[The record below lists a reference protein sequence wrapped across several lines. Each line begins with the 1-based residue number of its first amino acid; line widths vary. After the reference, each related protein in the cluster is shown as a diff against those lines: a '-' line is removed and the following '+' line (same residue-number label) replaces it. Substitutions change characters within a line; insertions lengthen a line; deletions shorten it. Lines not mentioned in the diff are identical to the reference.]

1 MLSIKLKKSFVSIL
15 TVALLFSVA
24 SAASVQAQTE
34 DTTLMQEVDDNEQ
47 PKDDTPMLI
56 MTQDGNVTAP
66 DDQNEE
72 PNLYQSQDQENEAQD
87 NSTRVIAEDD
97 TQTSQEG
104 NLISTQTSPDYALL
118 LLGSVGLI
126 AALAGIVAFLLGT
139 EKKKSELKT

>member
-1 MLSIKLKKSFVSIL
+1 VLSIKLKKSFVSIL

-34 DTTLMQEVDDNEQ
+34 DTTLMQEVDDDDQ

-97 TQTSQEG
+97 TQTNQEG

-126 AALAGIVAFLLGT
+126 AALAGIVAFLLVQ
-139 EKKKSELKT
+139 KRKRAN

>member
-34 DTTLMQEVDDNEQ
+34 DTTLVQEVDDNEQ

-72 PNLYQSQDQENEAQD
+72 PNLYQSQDQENEVQD

-97 TQTSQEG
+97 TQTNQEG
-104 NLISTQTSPDYALL
+104 NLISTQTSPDYVLL

-126 AALAGIVAFLLGT
+126 AALAGIVAFLLVQ
-139 EKKKSELKT
+139 KRKRAN

>member
-34 DTTLMQEVDDNEQ
+34 DRTLVQEVDDNEQ

-66 DDQNEE
+66 DDQTEE

-97 TQTSQEG
+97 TQTNQEG
-104 NLISTQTSPDYALL
+104 NLISTQTSPDYVIL

-126 AALAGIVAFLLGT
+126 AALAGIVAFLLVQ
-139 EKKKSELKT
+139 KRKRAN

>member
-34 DTTLMQEVDDNEQ
+34 DTTLMQEVDDDDQ
-47 PKDDTPMLI
+47 PKDDTPMFI

-126 AALAGIVAFLLGT
+126 AALAGIVAFLLVQ
-139 EKKKSELKT
+139 KRKRAN

>member
-1 MLSIKLKKSFVSIL
+1 MLSIKLKKCFVSIL

-34 DTTLMQEVDDNEQ
+34 DTTLMQEVDDDDQ

-97 TQTSQEG
+97 TQTNQEG

-126 AALAGIVAFLLGT
+126 AALAGIVAFLLVQ
-139 EKKKSELKT
+139 KRKRAN

>member
-34 DTTLMQEVDDNEQ
+34 DRTLVQEVDDNEQ

-97 TQTSQEG
+97 TQTNQEG
-104 NLISTQTSPDYALL
+104 NLISTQTSPDYVLL

-126 AALAGIVAFLLGT
+126 AALAGIVAFLLVQ
-139 EKKKSELKT
+139 KRKRAN

>member
-97 TQTSQEG
+97 TQTNQEG

-126 AALAGIVAFLLGT
+126 AALAGIVAFLLVQ
-139 EKKKSELKT
+139 KRKRAN

>member
-34 DTTLMQEVDDNEQ
+34 DTTLMQEVDDDDQ

-72 PNLYQSQDQENEAQD
+72 PNLYQSQDQEKEAQD

-126 AALAGIVAFLLGT
+126 AALAGIVAFLLVQ
-139 EKKKSELKT
+139 KRKRAN

>member
-1 MLSIKLKKSFVSIL
+1 VLSIKLKKSFVSIL

-34 DTTLMQEVDDNEQ
+34 DRTLVQEVDDNEQ

-66 DDQNEE
+66 DDQTEE

-97 TQTSQEG
+97 TQTNQEG

-126 AALAGIVAFLLGT
+126 AALAGIVAFLLVQ
-139 EKKKSELKT
+139 KRKRAN

>member
-34 DTTLMQEVDDNEQ
+34 DTTLVQEVDDNEQ

-97 TQTSQEG
+97 TQTNQEG

-126 AALAGIVAFLLGT
+126 AALAGIVAFLLVQ
-139 EKKKSELKT
+139 KRKRAN

>member
-34 DTTLMQEVDDNEQ
+34 DRTLVQEVDDNEQ

-66 DDQNEE
+66 DDQTEE

-97 TQTSQEG
+97 TQTNQEG

-126 AALAGIVAFLLGT
+126 AALAGIVAFLLVQ
-139 EKKKSELKT
+139 KRKRAN

>member
-34 DTTLMQEVDDNEQ
+34 DTTLMQEVDDDDQ

-126 AALAGIVAFLLGT
+126 AALAGIVAFLLVQ
-139 EKKKSELKT
+139 KRKRAN

>member
-34 DTTLMQEVDDNEQ
+34 DTTLMQEVDDDDQ

-97 TQTSQEG
+97 TQTNQEG

-126 AALAGIVAFLLGT
+126 AALAGIVAFLLVQ
-139 EKKKSELKT
+139 KRKRAN

>member
-1 MLSIKLKKSFVSIL
+1 VLSIKLKKSFVSIL

-126 AALAGIVAFLLGT
+126 AALAGIVAFLLVQ
-139 EKKKSELKT
+139 KRKRAN

>member
-126 AALAGIVAFLLGT
+126 AALAGIVAFLLVQ
-139 EKKKSELKT
+139 KRKRAN